1 MPYQRLQALL
11 PHAEDFHCMMN
22 FVNLIYAKFYKTNS
36 SGDLGTMYNLR
47 NKLDR
52 RNVFCDTNKNCRAC
66 NSFLQDVL
74 DGYVIACALHHFG
87 MRGPEDMDAV
97 PPGLPEHQW
106 EDWFYGEIIKIV
118 DKFVLQWEHLEQ
130 DSVSFHQSVQRG
142 QPSEQ
147 ARTALDRLSEGEAL
161 DEMQSEPL
169 HQHATTSAVV
179 VAQEQEPPPHDPM
192 SATVQQTPR
201 NLMHAHS
208 FPCHVTTCGQSFSS
222 ADNRRCHEQIAHC
235 LTHVPSNLDHTH
247 VSDRVCSQEQQYNDD
262 HVFNYSCNFMK
273 MALLERNFQDS
284 VCEMDGPRLL
294 RIWKFKMLHFKEAG
308 RTKYALEAF
317 LFQADQ
323 LALLSPWDAYRQL
336 WNRTFSLHGGFGR
349 NIPLDL
355 MLEHNNNFI
364 RDDKKPGC

>member
-1 MPYQRLQALL
+1 
-11 PHAEDFHCMMN
+11 
-22 FVNLIYAKFYKTNS
+22 
-36 SGDLGTMYNLR
+36 
-47 NKLDR
+47 
-52 RNVFCDTNKNCRAC
+52 
-66 NSFLQDVL
+66 
-74 DGYVIACALHHFG
+74 
-87 MRGPEDMDAV
+87 MRGPEDMDAI

-106 EDWFYGEIIKIV
+106 KEWFHGEIIKIV
-118 DKFVLQWEHLEQ
+118 DKFVLQWDHLEQ
-130 DSVSFHQSVQRG
+130 DSVSFHQSVERG

-147 ARTALDRLSEGEAL
+147 AQTVLDRLSEGDPL

-169 HQHATTSAVV
+169 HQHATTSEVV

-222 ADNRRCHEQIAHC
+222 DDNSRCHEQIAHC
-235 LTHVPSNLDHTH
+235 LTHVPSNLDQTQ

-262 HVFNYSCNFMK
+262 HVFDYSCNFMK

-284 VCEMDGPRLL
+284 VHEMNGPRLL
-294 RIWKFKMLHFKEAG
+294 RIWKFKMLYFKGTG
-308 RTKYALEAF
+308 RTKYALDAF

-336 WNRTFSLHGGFGR
+336 WNTKFNLHGGFGR

-355 MLEHNNNFI
+355 MVEHNNSFI
-364 RDDKKPGC
+364 KEMIRTRVLMCHSSQHSK